1 MLSKWNTLTDDQ
13 KAEVAQ
19 HIIPEVG
26 EREGEEEE
34 ERGGRAVQYARSR
47 VTVCAQVESM
57 WDLVVST
64 CKGIHSAMEER
75 KNSLVP
81 HKTFG
86 RLERRDLK
94 LALALK
100 FMTRSKELR
109 RLEKIAKEFEDFME
123 VAERKR

>member
-1 MLSKWNTLTDDQ
+1 
-13 KAEVAQ
+13 
-19 HIIPEVG
+19 
-26 EREGEEEE
+26 
-34 ERGGRAVQYARSR
+34 
-47 VTVCAQVESM
+47 M
-57 WDLVVST
+57 WDLIVST
-64 CKGIHSAMEER
+64 CKGIHSAMEDR

-81 HKTFG
+81 QKTFG

-109 RLEKIAKEFEDFME
+109 RLEKIGKEFEDFME